1 MQTPADVSVPHL
13 HAAWAA
19 SQGLCRAGLQAHEF
33 VYPKSSGVFHKL
45 YSEHSISRLK
55 DYIYKNVDMRE
66 IFPMGF

>member
-1 MQTPADVSVPHL
+1 MQTLADVSAPHL
-13 HAAWAA
+13 HATWAA

-55 DYIYKNVDMRE
+55 DYI
-66 IFPMGF
+66 